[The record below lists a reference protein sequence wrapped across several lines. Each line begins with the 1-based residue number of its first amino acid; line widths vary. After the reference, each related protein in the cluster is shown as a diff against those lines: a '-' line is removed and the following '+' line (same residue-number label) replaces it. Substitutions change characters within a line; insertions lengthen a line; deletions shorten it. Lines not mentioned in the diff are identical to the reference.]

1 MFHAIISLRIALR
14 AASSPLR
21 NNSAVFLQH
30 RNKCNFWYF
39 VGFTVI
45 FVVIF
50 QSVSS
55 FSVFSLIQIVIGF
68 HSFFLFTAITSFPGN
83 LLIIVALQKV
93 TSIHPPSKLLF
104 SCLALTDLCVG
115 IILQPLNIAYMLS
128 PHYYSLC

>member
-14 AASSPLR
+14 AASSPLC

-45 FVVIF
+45 FIVIF

-68 HSFFLFTAITSFPGN
+68 HSFFFVCGHHILSRKPLN
-83 LLIIVALQKV
+83 NCC
-93 TSIHPPSKLLF
+93 PSKGYFDSSAIKTFVQLPSIDGSLRRNHI
-104 SCLALTDLCVG
+104 AA
-115 IILQPLNIAYMLS
+115 LNIAYMLS

>member
-50 QSVSS
+50 QSVFS
-55 FSVFSLIQIVIGF
+55 FSAFSLIQIVIGF
-68 HSFFLFTAITSFPGN
+68 HFFFC
-83 LLIIVALQKV
+83 LQLE
-93 TSIHPPSKLLF
+93 P
-104 SCLALTDLCVG
+104 
-115 IILQPLNIAYMLS
+115 ILPTVEIEYTIKS
-128 PHYYSLC
+128 R